1 MTDVLSVARVAM
13 SCLNLAD
20 VYLNMIDEALHRDVA
35 QRCWDFRNMSD
46 VADLLSLKRSCCATS
61 DLDMIPTEYWD
72 VIEAEMVK
80 LVKEDYAARVIQQQ
94 WHSAISDPGRVMC
107 QTRLL
112 TEFEELCCV

>member
-1 MTDVLSVARVAM
+1 MTTKNVLSVARA
-13 SCLNLAD
+13 CLSRVDFYPLGTPNTF
-20 VYLNMIDEALHRDVA
+20 LNMVCISLQDGEAKDL
-35 QRCWDFRNMSD
+35 RNMSD
-46 VADLLSLKRSCCATS
+46 VAEMLSNDLENLIPLKYWTI
-61 DLDMIPTEYWD
+61 LDSMIC
-72 VIEAEMVK
+72 K